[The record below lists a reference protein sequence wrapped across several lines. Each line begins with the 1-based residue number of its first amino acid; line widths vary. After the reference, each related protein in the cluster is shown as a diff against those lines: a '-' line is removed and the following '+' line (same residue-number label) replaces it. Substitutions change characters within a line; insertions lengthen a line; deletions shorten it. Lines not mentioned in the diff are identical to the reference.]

1 MYNNFFWIC
10 NVYYVDKYIY
20 KFFNDIF
27 VYFVVEYKF
36 FLKSLNNQIK
46 KIYCIYLILNFF
58 WSKNGKLLE

>member
-27 VYFVVEYKF
+27 FVYFVVKY
-36 FLKSLNNQIK
+36 
-46 KIYCIYLILNFF
+46 
-58 WSKNGKLLE
+58 